1 MAIQAGSFEYI
12 EAKIRSEASGTEFGR
27 DFEWLCK
34 WYLENAAIYRGQFR
48 KVWRWSEWPDRWG
61 RDCGIDLIAETHDG
75 EVYAIQCKAV
85 SQEHTVTKAEIDS
98 FLSESNRRKID
109 YRLLIATTDNIG
121 ANAMRTIENQAVHAS
136 VVLRGDLVSTE
147 IEWPTKIGGT
157 APKPPRRKPRPHQQ
171 AAIKI
176 VVAGFK
182 KHDRGRLIMACGTG
196 KTLTGLWINEALK
209 SRRTLLLVPSISL
222 VQQNLKEWGRH
233 AKEDF
238 DYLVV
243 CSDESVTSDRDD
255 PAMRYIADLGVKPTT
270 DAAEIGKFLAK
281 RRHRPALVISTY
293 QSCDRVA
300 KGQAKARKKFDLTI
314 CDEAHRLVGHVDSH
328 FATVLDDRRIRS
340 QRRLFMTATPRYF
353 TQRAKE
359 RGAEQDIELVSMD
372 DEKLFGPEFHV
383 LNFHDAITTKPEPL
397 LTDYQVVVI
406 GVTDAEAMA
415 WVADAKLVRTKDG
428 LETDARTLAAQIGLA
443 KAMKEYNLQRMITF
457 HRSIA
462 RASRFVDEGRRDSL
476 PAVIKELRPESCPT
490 GQLWAR
496 HVSGKTPASKRA
508 SLVKELGE
516 LPSGVRGLISNC
528 ACLGEGVDVPAL
540 DGVAFID
547 PKGSVVD
554 IIQAVGRVIRKSPN
568 KKIGTIIIPVFVDES
583 EDADHALEGSA
594 FQPVWQVLKA
604 LRAHDRRLADELDHL
619 RTSLGNQPAPGRRV
633 KLPSN
638 VILDVPQLLL
648 TDFERAFYVRAVEK
662 ATEKGLLSIDRILAW
677 ADEYHRAHGRWP
689 TLTSGV
695 IPGTSESW
703 AAISSALQ
711 AGLRGLPGG
720 PTLPQ
725 LLREHRGHKYHL
737 ARDPLTIEQILAWAD
752 AYKATHGKWPNQKSG
767 AIEGTEQTWCAIN
780 QALSVGSHSLPG
792 GITLPEL
799 LKGKRGHR
807 SHLDAT
813 RLNVE
818 QILEWADAYHASQ
831 GTWPTARSG
840 AIPSTDATWAVV
852 NSSLKAGFRGLD
864 SGSSLPQ
871 LLHEHRG
878 YIPQAMR
885 QRLTLKLILKY
896 ADAYHDA
903 NARWPTSSSGTIEG
917 TADTWSAV
925 CQALRLSGR
934 GLPSGWTLARLL
946 KKFRGHSLQADKAP
960 LTVEQILTWADDYYS
975 EHGKWPATLSGH
987 IPGTSETWLRVNNA
1001 LTNALRGLPGGITLR
1016 ELLKEKRGHRS
1027 HLDKPR
1033 LSISIILAWVDEYRE
1048 RTGKWPNTTS
1058 GRVGG
1063 TDETWS
1069 GINEVLC
1076 EGFRGLPGGQSLVE
1090 VLRRHRGYISRYDK
1104 AALNEDDI
1112 LAWADAH
1119 RIASGRWPTQTSGEI
1134 EGTADTWSMVNSALI
1149 NGFRGLPGKSSL
1161 ARLLRERRG
1170 RSAQPE
1176 KPPLTV
1182 DQILQWADAYYDAHG
1197 KWPTKKSG
1205 RIDGTS
1211 ETWSTIVAAL
1221 RHGYRGLT
1229 RGSRLASL
1237 LIQHRGVR
1245 AITPG
1250 AVLTREMILEWADSY
1265 HAEHGDWPTVES
1277 GAVSGTGY
1285 SWYAI
1290 NTQLKRG
1297 IHGQSD
1303 PTSLARLL
1311 NEERGRALR
1320 SQKRPLTH
1328 QQILSWADAYYATH
1342 GKWPSQTS
1350 GRIDGTD
1357 ETWNGVSAAMW
1368 LGTRSL
1374 PENITLPTLL
1384 KESRGHKLQSDKLR
1398 LSEERLLGWI
1408 DEFKAKHGSWP
1419 TSYSGVIDGTEDT
1432 WASINSALRNGCRG
1446 LSEGT
1451 SLSQFLKQH
1460 RGYVPQHEKDSLT
1473 VEGVLQWADA
1483 HRSLTGKWPNRTS
1496 GSIPGTSETWSTV
1509 NSALMSGGRG
1519 LPGAGSLAALL
1530 HEHRDYVAKNRK
1542 PPLTVDLIL
1551 QWADAFFAEQG
1562 KWPSQ
1567 DGGDIA
1573 GTDESWSRINCAL
1586 AAGSRGLPGGQT
1598 LPTLLREHRNHV
1610 PKNDKPQLSIA
1621 TIVAW
1626 ATTYQQTHGKWPTS
1640 QSGPVPGTHESWAT
1654 IASSL
1659 RSGFRGLPGGMSL
1672 RDLSHGQQGR

>member
-12 EAKIRSEASGTEFGR
+12 EAKIRSEANGTEFGR

-61 RDCGIDLIAETHDG
+61 RDCGIDLIAENHDG
-75 EVYAIQCKAV
+75 EFYAIQCKAV
-85 SQEHTVTKAEIDS
+85 SQQHTVTKAEIDS
-98 FLSESNRRKID
+98 FLSESNRRTID

-136 VVLRGDLVSTE
+136 VVLRGDLVSAE
-147 IEWPTKIGGT
+147 IEWPNKIGGT
-157 APKPPRRKPRPHQQ
+157 ALKPPRWKPRPHQQ
-171 AAIKI
+171 AAIKS

-196 KTLTGLWINEALK
+196 KTLTGLWINEAIK
-209 SRRTLLLVPSISL
+209 SRCTLLLVPSISL

-255 PAMRYIADLGVKPTT
+255 PAMRYIANLGVKPTT
-270 DAAEIGKFLAK
+270 DATEIGDFLAK
-281 RRHRPALVISTY
+281 RRSRPTLVISTY

-300 KGQAKARKKFDLTI
+300 KGQAKAKKKFDLTI

-328 FATVLDDRRIRS
+328 FATVLDDRKIRS
-340 QRRLFMTATPRYF
+340 HRRLFMTATPRYF
-353 TQRAKE
+353 TQRAKD
-359 RGAEQDIELVSMD
+359 RGAEQDIKLVSMD
-372 DEKLFGPEFHV
+372 DESLFGHEFHV
-383 LNFHDAITTKPEPL
+383 LSFHDAITATPEPL

-406 GVTDAEAMA
+406 GVTDAEAKA
-415 WVADAKLVRTKDG
+415 WVADAKFVRTKDG

-443 KAMKEYNLQRMITF
+443 KAVKEYNLQRMITF

-462 RASRFVDEGRRDSL
+462 RASRFVDEERRDSL
-476 PAVIKELRPESCPT
+476 PAVIGKLPPASRPT
-490 GQLWAR
+490 GRLWAR

-508 SLVKELGE
+508 SLVKELAE

-554 IIQAVGRVIRKSPN
+554 IIQAVGRVIRKAPD
-568 KKIGTIIIPVFVDES
+568 KKIGTIVIPVFVDES
-583 EDADHALEGSA
+583 EDADHALESSA

-619 RTSLGNQPAPGRRV
+619 RTSLGDQPAPGRRV

-662 ATEKGLLSIDRILAW
+662 ATEKGLLSIDQILAW

-695 IPGTSESW
+695 IPGTHESW

-752 AYKATHGKWPNQKSG
+752 AYKAAHGKWPNQKSG
-767 AIEGTEQTWCAIN
+767 AIDGTDQTWSAIN
-780 QALSVGSHSLPG
+780 QALSIGSHSLPG

-799 LKGKRGHR
+799 LKGERGHR
-807 SHLDAT
+807 SHLDT
-813 RLNVE
+813 SRLNVE

-831 GTWPTARSG
+831 GKWPTARSG

-878 YIPQAMR
+878 YIPQAKR
-885 QRLTLKLILKY
+885 QRLTLELILKY

-903 NARWPTSSSGTIEG
+903 NGRWPTSSSGTIEG
-917 TADTWSAV
+917 TADTWSGV
-925 CQALRLSGR
+925 CQALRLCGR

-960 LTVEQILTWADDYYS
+960 LAVEQILAWADGYYAL
-975 EHGKWPATLSGH
+975 HGKWPATLSGL
-987 IPGTSETWLRVNNA
+987 IPGTSETWLRVNGA
-1001 LTNALRGLPGGITLR
+1001 LQKGLRGLPGGITLR
-1016 ELLKEKRGHRS
+1016 ELLREKRGHRS

-1033 LSISIILAWVDEYRE
+1033 LSISIILTWVDEYRE

-1058 GRVGG
+1058 GRVEG
-1063 TDETWS
+1063 TEETWS

-1076 EGFRGLPGGQSLVE
+1076 EGFRGLPRGQSLVD
-1090 VLRRHRGYISRYDK
+1090 VLRQHRGYASRLDK
-1104 AALNEDDI
+1104 PALKEDDI

-1119 RIASGRWPTQTSGEI
+1119 LVANGRWPTQTSGAI
-1134 EGTADTWSMVNSALI
+1134 EGTDETWAMVNSALT
-1149 NGFRGLPGKSSL
+1149 NGLRGLSGGSSL

-1170 RSAQPE
+1170 GSAQPE
-1176 KPPLTV
+1176 RPPLTV
-1182 DQILQWADAYYDAHG
+1182 HQILQWVDAYHAAHG
-1197 KWPTKKSG
+1197 KWPTTSSG
-1205 RIDGTS
+1205 EIHGTS
-1211 ETWSTIVAAL
+1211 ENWTAIDAAL
-1221 RHGYRGLT
+1221 HNGYRGLPG
-1229 RGSRLASL
+1229 GSRIASL
-1237 LIQHRGVR
+1237 LLEHRGVGSR
-1245 AITPG
+1245 TPRPT
-1250 AVLTREMILEWADSY
+1250 LTRELIIAWADSY
-1265 HAEHGDWPTVES
+1265 LAEHGDWPTVES

-1285 SWYAI
+1285 SWRAI
-1290 NTQLKRG
+1290 ESGLRRG
-1297 IHGQSD
+1297 VQGLTGSR
-1303 PTSLARLL
+1303 TLARLL
-1311 NEERGRALR
+1311 NEERGRVLR
-1320 SQKRPLTH
+1320 GNKPALTH
-1328 QQILSWADAYYATH
+1328 QQILVWADAYYARH
-1342 GKWPSQTS
+1342 GKWPTQTS
-1350 GRIDGTD
+1350 GPVDGTD
-1357 ETWNGVSAAMW
+1357 ETWNGVCAAMF
-1368 LGTRSL
+1368 LGNRGL
-1374 PENITLPTLL
+1374 PEKQTLPMLL
-1384 KESRGHKLQSDKLR
+1384 KEARGHRLQSDKPR
-1398 LSEERLLGWI
+1398 LSDEQLMAWI

-1419 TSYSGVIDGTEDT
+1419 TSKSGAIDGTEDT
-1432 WASINSALRNGCRG
+1432 WASINSALRSGCRG
-1446 LSEGT
+1446 LSGDT
-1451 SLSQFLKQH
+1451 SLTQFLKRH
-1460 RGYVPQHEKDSLT
+1460 RGHVPQHEKDSLT
-1473 VEGVLQWADA
+1473 VEGILQWADA

-1530 HEHRDYVAKNRK
+1530 HEHRDFVARTRK
-1542 PPLTVDLIL
+1542 PPLTVAQIL
-1551 QWADAFFAEQG
+1551 QWADVFFAEHG

-1567 DGGDIA
+1567 DGGGIA
-1573 GTDESWSRINCAL
+1573 GTDENWSRINSAL
-1586 AAGSRGLPGGQT
+1586 AAGSRGLPSGQT
-1598 LPTLLREHRNHV
+1598 LPSLLREHRNHV
-1610 PKNDKPQLSIA
+1610 PKNDKPQLSVN

-1626 ATTYQQTHGKWPTS
+1626 ATEYQQTHGRWPTS
-1640 QSGPVPGTHESWAT
+1640 QSGPIPGTQESWAT

-1672 RDLSHGQQGR
+1672 RDLSQGR